1 MATQFFMPVQN
12 VLGANALTESME
24 AIAALGLTKALVV
37 TDAVLNKLGMAK
49 QIQDALQ
56 KVGIA
61 SEVYDQVQPNLTVK
75 NVNDGLVKLKS
86 CGADCGFTGR
96 RLGSRLRQRDCTGGF
111 KRRQNRRL

>member
-49 QIQDALQ
+49 
-56 KVGIA
+56 
-61 SEVYDQVQPNLTVK
+61 
-75 NVNDGLVKLKS
+75 
-86 CGADCGFTGR
+86 
-96 RLGSRLRQRDCTGGF
+96 
-111 KRRQNRRL
+111 